1 MQFCTANGSRPSL
14 CPTKTT
20 NLLFRWLCW
29 KLKLFH
35 LAASFSLDH
44 SGGLFYPVLVDSTWT
59 SCLGQAVSNNF
70 MIFLLREGRRSVSL
84 TAILMLGYELI
95 FLRLEYLP
103 PAPSS
108 GKLNETPIDKK
119 NLVVGTVTWRHGS
132 IDLNGCH
139 ISSICQEWYENQIYL
154 HTCEVHHLQREK

>member
-1 MQFCTANGSRPSL
+1 MQFCTANGSRPSF
-14 CPTKTT
+14 CPTKIT
-20 NLLFRWLCW
+20 NLLLRWLCW
-29 KLKLFH
+29 KHKLFH

-84 TAILMLGYELI
+84 TAIRMVGYELK

-103 PAPSS
+103 PCSFKWQTLWNS
-108 GKLNETPIDKK
+108 LDKK
-119 NLVVGTVTWRHGS
+119 NMVVGTLTWRHGS

-139 ISSICQEWYENQIYL
+139 ISSICQEW
-154 HTCEVHHLQREK
+154 

>member
-1 MQFCTANGSRPSL
+1 MQFCTANGSRPSF
-14 CPTKTT
+14 CPTKIT
-20 NLLFRWLCW
+20 NLLLRWLCW
-29 KLKLFH
+29 KHKLFH

-119 NLVVGTVTWRHGS
+119 NLVVVCSHGTTKSLGWREPRLQ
-132 IDLNGCH
+132 IRPLNGVRKWPRTT
-139 ISSICQEWYENQIYL
+139 WYWA
-154 HTCEVHHLQREK
+154 